1 MRRPVEK
8 FTRISSRHGEKGTG
22 VFKKHIGT
30 DYVCPVGTPV
40 LAPVSGVIRTI
51 SYGPSGG
58 KQIEMEGEGKYWRF
72 LHLSR
77 QDVRPGQDVREG
89 QIIGLSG
96 NTGITT
102 GPHLH
107 CDVRKPSVWNASFN
121 NYYDPEYLIAEANK
135 PKPVATTATSTKD
148 PKYIHLKKH
157 VTKWA
162 FYRPGTPLPL
172 KRASRAG
179 ELSPQ
184 KWGGLTYP
192 FVRWVAPNTAEVKSP
207 SLGLIWLYL
216 DGDSELRDRV

>member
-1 MRRPVEK
+1 MRRPVDQ
-8 FTRISSRHGEKGTG
+8 FVRISTRHGEKSTG
-22 VFKKHIGT
+22 HFKKHIGT
-30 DYVCPVGTPV
+30 DYSCSVGTSI
-40 LAPVSGVIRTI
+40 LAPVSGVIRSVTT
-51 SYGPSGG
+51 GASGG
-58 KQIEMEGEGKYWRF
+58 KQIEMEGDGKYWRF

-77 QDVRPGQDVREG
+77 QDVKPSQRVTEG
-89 QIIGLSG
+89 QRIGVSG
-96 NTGITT
+96 NTGKTT

-107 CDVRKPSVWNASFN
+107 CDVRKPSAWNESFA
-121 NYYDPEYLIAEANK
+121 NYYDPEHLIAEANK
-135 PKPVATTATSTKD
+135 PKPAATTAASTRS
-148 PKYIHLKKH
+148 PKAVHLKKH

-179 ELSPQ
+179 EVSPQ

-216 DGDSELRDRV
+216 DGDAELRY

>member
-1 MRRPVEK
+1 MRRPVDK
-8 FTRISSRHGEKGTG
+8 FVRISSRHGEKGAG
-22 VFKKHIGT
+22 YFKKHVGT
-30 DYVCPVGTPV
+30 DYACPVGTPV
-40 LAPVSGVIRTI
+40 LSPVNGVIRSVTI
-51 SYGPSGG
+51 GPSGG
-58 KQIEMEGEGKYWRF
+58 KQIELEGEGKYWRF

-77 QDVRPGQDVREG
+77 QNVRPGEAVREG
-89 QIIGLSG
+89 QQIGLSG

-107 CDVRKPSVWNASFN
+107 MDVRKPSAWNASFA
-121 NYYDPEYLIAEANK
+121 NYYDPESLIAEANK
-135 PKPVATTATSTKD
+135 PKPGTDVPTSTKA
-148 PKYIHLKKH
+148 PKTVHLKKH

-162 FYRPGTPLPL
+162 FYRPGTSLPL

-207 SLGLIWLYL
+207 SLGLIWLYV
-216 DGDSELRDRV
+216 DGDAELRY